1 MSSLVASAPGKI
13 VLCGEYVVLDG
24 APAIAAAVNA
34 RAVANVI
41 VVDSDDCSLAV
52 SGFRDGEYAFRVD
65 AGGAIR
71 WTDEAAQQSF
81 SLFETVWA
89 HCRPAAPIGVRID
102 TQAFSHPGTAVK
114 LGLGSSAAVTV
125 ALSAV
130 LGGGV
135 VGSADELVELH
146 RDFQGGRGSGVD
158 IATSLTGGVIEY
170 RMQQCEVVQR
180 EWPAGL
186 HYRILWSGVAAAT
199 TDKLAVFDG
208 SSPSKIS
215 RRRLADASERL
226 AETWQQPAANVLLDD
241 FADYVAAL
249 SEFDADYGLGIMDAG
264 HAELIEMAQR
274 CGVMYKPCGAGGG
287 DTGIVLSDDPD
298 RLSDFVAQALAR
310 GFYALDNTI
319 DPVGLKIGGNA
330 S

>member
-24 APAIAAAVNA
+24 APAIAVAVDARTVAAVS
-34 RAVANVI
+34 VAE
-41 VVDSDDCSLAV
+41 SGGYSLSV
-52 SGFRDGEYAFRVD
+52 SGYRDGDYKFCVD
-65 AGGAIR
+65 VDGAIR
-71 WTDEAAQQSF
+71 WTDEATQQSF

-89 HCRPAAPIGVRID
+89 HCRPTESLSISID
-102 TQAFSHPGTAVK
+102 THAFRHPGTAVK

-135 VGSADELVELH
+135 PGTIEELVELH
-146 RDFQGGRGSGVD
+146 RDFQRGRGSGVD

-170 RMQQCEVVQR
+170 RMQRCEVVSR
-180 EWPAGL
+180 DWPVDL
-186 HYRILWSGVAAAT
+186 HYRILWSGVAAET
-199 TDKLAVFDG
+199 TDKLAIFDD

-215 RRRLADASERL
+215 RRRLADASEKL
-226 AETWQQPAANVLLDD
+226 ADAWRQPVTDVLLDY
-241 FADYVAAL
+241 FAEYVSAL
-249 SEFDADYGLGIMDAG
+249 SEFDADYGLGILDAG
-264 HAELIEMAQR
+264 HAELVAMAQR

-287 DTGIVLSDDPD
+287 DTGIVLSDDVD
-298 RLSDFVAQALAR
+298 RLSDFIEQASAR
-310 GFYALDNTI
+310 GFYALSNTI
-319 DPVGLKIGGNA
+319 DSIGLTIGGDV